1 MPINGL
7 FGNKSNNRRLNS
19 SITFS
24 NREGGSYACIRIALL
39 GMIGFTSTSIMVQ
52 AQEALTGQNATSQV
66 IQSDPAALPL
76 ESSAA
81 LLAPL
86 THAVTATELLVL
98 VLFSAILLF
107 AIGAGAAFI
116 SERRRNRDNLRAAHE
131 AITTIQ
137 SRLDQS
143 ESLLNALDQLMIIWN
158 GAQRD
163 PDFRG
168 NLGSNAHLFPQG
180 MSILAFGN
188 WLHPECAQ
196 DVEFAIEQLR
206 MTGQRFILTVES
218 LDNALV
224 EISGRTSGA
233 RAIVQL
239 RMLDGAEYDRARLD
253 HEAARQ
259 ASELARLKHLLDALP
274 MPIWSRDED
283 GHLSWMNDAYLKAIE
298 ADNLDQALRNQTE
311 LLDQRGREA
320 VQHAH
325 GDGSNLDS
333 ITHRMPV
340 IVAGKRQIFEVT
352 DVTAHTGTVG
362 IAIDV
367 SQVEATEKALERT
380 QAFHTSTMDQL
391 TTPVA
396 IFDSNQNLHYYNAA
410 YSQQFKL
417 DPVFLDGNP
426 SESAVLDRMRV
437 NRSLP
442 EQADFHGWKLD
453 FLSSYRN
460 VDPTEHWW
468 HLPDGQSLR
477 VVATPNPD
485 GGVTY
490 LFDNVTEQLELEKRY
505 NSLIRIQQETLD
517 HLNDGVVV
525 FGSGGRLRVSNPAF
539 AKAWN
544 FPTDRLEETPHIA
557 AVLEWCRHKCNDE
570 AAWNEL
576 KRSIVG
582 LEDKRMSVQGQLECN
597 DGTFLDYASIPL
609 PDGATMVTFVDVT
622 DSVTAERN
630 LQERNEAL
638 LAADQ
643 LKNTFVQHV
652 SYELRSPLNSIS
664 GFTELLQGEA
674 FGTLNEKQREYV
686 DHIMTSSSSLRAIVN
701 DILDLATI
709 DAGIMQLELEQIDPV
724 ESIRAA
730 AEGLQDRLAEKDIHL
745 DISVA
750 ENMGQFVGDEKRV
763 RQVLFNLIS
772 NAIAVS
778 EDHGEI
784 SVHADRL
791 SDSITFA
798 IRDHGCGIPEDYKDT
813 VFDRFESR
821 NTAGNRRGVGLGL
834 SIVKS
839 FVELHGGSIQVD
851 SREGGGT
858 IVSCSF
864 PIDPQLTRVDETAA
878 AE

>member
-1 MPINGL
+1 MPKNGL
-7 FGNKSNNRRLNS
+7 FGDKSK
-19 SITFS
+19 ITS
-24 NREGGSYACIRIALL
+24 LISAKTPVIRAGWSQNLLRIPLL
-39 GMIGFTSTSIMVQ
+39 GMILFVLTNLIAA
-52 AQEALTGQNATSQV
+52 AQDADLSEVGE
-66 IQSDPAALPL
+66 PAHSLPAVPALPTNSNPDL
-76 ESSAA
+76 IRPFAED
-81 LLAPL
+81 
-86 THAVTATELLVL
+86 ATRAEMLVFA
-98 VLFSAILLF
+98 LFSAIVLF
-107 AIGAGAAFI
+107 AIFAGAAFI
-116 SERRRNRDNLRAAHE
+116 RERRKNREHLLAAHE
-131 AITTIQ
+131 AIQTMQ
-137 SRLDQS
+137 MRLDQS
-143 ESLLNALDQLMIIWN
+143 ESLLNASDHLMIIWYSATN
-158 GAQRD
+158 Q
-163 PDFRG
+163 PEMRG
-168 NLGSNAHLFPQG
+168 NLGGNAHLLPQG
-180 MSILAFGN
+180 TAILAFGQ
-188 WLHPECAQ
+188 WLQAECAQ

-206 MTGQRFILTVES
+206 GTGQRFLLTVET

-224 EISGRTSGA
+224 EIRGRASGS

-239 RMLDGAEYDRARLD
+239 RMLDGAEHDRAR

-259 ASELARLKHLLDALP
+259 ASELSRLKHLLDAVP
-274 MPIWSRDED
+274 MPIWSRDEE
-283 GHLSWMNDAYLKAIE
+283 GHLSWVNHAYVAAVE
-298 ADNLDQALRNQTE
+298 ADSATAALRDQME
-311 LLDQRGREA
+311 LLDQRGRNA
-320 VQHAH
+320 VENAH
-325 GDGSNLDS
+325 GDGSNVEA
-333 ITHRMPV
+333 ITHRLPV
-340 IVAGKRQIFEVT
+340 IVAGKRQFYEVI
-352 DVTAHTGTVG
+352 DITAHMGTVG
-362 IAIDV
+362 IATDV
-367 SQVEATEKALERT
+367 SAIEAAEKALERT

-396 IFDSNQNLHYYNAA
+396 IFDSGQKLHYYNAA

-417 DPVFLDGNP
+417 DPVFLDSHP
-426 SESAVLDRMRV
+426 SESAVLDRMRA

-442 EQADFHGWKLD
+442 EQADFHGWKTG
-453 FLSSYRN
+453 FLASYRN
-460 VDPTEHWW
+460 VDPSEHWW

-485 GGVTY
+485 GGMSY

-539 AKAWN
+539 AKVWD
-544 FPTDRLEETPHIA
+544 FPTDRLEDAPHIA
-557 AVLEWCRHKCNDE
+557 AVLEWCRRKCNDE
-570 AAWNEL
+570 AAWAEL

-609 PDGATMVTFVDVT
+609 PDGATMVTFIDVT
-622 DSVTAERN
+622 DTVTAERN

-652 SYELRSPLNSIS
+652 SYELRSPLNSIN
-664 GFTELLQGEA
+664 GFTELLKEEA
-674 FGTLNEKQREYV
+674 FGTLNDKQKEYV
-686 DHIMTSSSSLRAIVN
+686 DHIMTSSSSLFAIVN

-730 AEGLQDRLAEKDIHL
+730 AEGLQDRLAEKDIRL

-750 ENMGQFVGDEKRV
+750 ENMGEFVGDEKRV

-772 NAIAVS
+772 NAIAFS
-778 EDHGEI
+778 EKRGEI

-791 SDSITFA
+791 SDAITFV
-798 IRDHGCGIPEDYKDT
+798 IRDHGCGIPSDYQET

-821 NTAGNRRGVGLGL
+821 NATGNRRGVGLGL

-839 FVELHGGSIQVD
+839 FVELHGGVIDID

-858 IVSCSF
+858 MVTCRF
-864 PIDPQLTRVDETAA
+864 PLEPQLTTVSETEA